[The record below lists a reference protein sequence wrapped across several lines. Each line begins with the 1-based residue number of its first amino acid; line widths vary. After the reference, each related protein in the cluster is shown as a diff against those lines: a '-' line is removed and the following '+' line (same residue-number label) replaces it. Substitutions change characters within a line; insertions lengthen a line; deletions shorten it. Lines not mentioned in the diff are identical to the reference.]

1 MNDQF
6 PSFHEQ
12 LQNLTLN
19 IDDYEMNTGSATPS
33 SARRPLPNERWKS
46 NKPTASGNAWKVSSK
61 APGMPQP
68 DGWKM
73 TSSVS
78 DITNRQ
84 SVPMPVAT
92 PSISS
97 QEAEGGWKMTGRPSY
112 RPSSASPTTESQSG
126 VYYPP
131 TPILGMPE
139 ANPTPRMPHD
149 NRLNFDELQSRRQ
162 SAPQPWTDS
171 SIATHPEDQAWHEY
185 HQYVAHNYAHQ
196 DPYTYTP
203 QISSMPSP
211 ATFMSPNVSHM
222 ITPSATPKPLPEEPP
237 MPPPRKSIPGGF
249 LMAETGFST
258 TPSPMLHSHDP
269 IPFEYH
275 NLHPG
280 HYRHSI
286 STPDFPAY
294 GTEPSPPLSHPPS
307 TSPAV
312 SSTPSSVE
320 HAPAGKKEKGKKE
333 KDRGK
338 GKPERKVRQITVPSI
353 NKEHRVW
360 INVDPTETGLTL
372 AEKIHIIATFRT
384 RKILSITTASGRQIP
399 LDHRPIFGSWVD
411 MEKFVDGEPWKVE
424 WGELDKGVMDKL
436 FSKMV
441 SGNRKPPKRDER
453 LDRI

>member
-19 IDDYEMNTGSATPS
+19 IDDYEVNTGSATPS
-33 SARRPLPNERWKS
+33 SARRALPNERWKS
-46 NKPTASGNAWKVSSK
+46 NKPTASGNAWKVSAK
-61 APGMPQP
+61 APGKPQP

-84 SVPMPVAT
+84 SVPTPIAT

-97 QEAEGGWKMTGRPSY
+97 QETGGGWKMTGRAAN
-112 RPSSASPTTESQSG
+112 RPSSTSPTTGSQAG

-131 TPILGMPE
+131 TPMLGMPE
-139 ANPTPRMPHD
+139 AIPTPRMPHD
-149 NRLNFDELQSRRQ
+149 NQLNFEELQSRRQ

-171 SIATHPEDQAWHEY
+171 SSVNLPEDQAWHDY
-185 HQYVAHNYAHQ
+185 HQYVAHNYAHH

-211 ATFMSPNVSHM
+211 ATFMSPNVGHM

-249 LMAETGFST
+249 LLPESGYSSS
-258 TPSPMLHSHDP
+258 PSPMLHSQDP

-275 NLHPG
+275 NRHPAL
-280 HYRHSI
+280 YRHSI

-294 GTEPSPPLSHPPS
+294 GMEPSPPLSHPPS

-312 SSTPSSVE
+312 SSTPSSIE
-320 HAPAGKKEKGKKE
+320 HAPVGKKEKGKKD

-338 GKPERKVRQITVPSI
+338 GKPERKIPMVL
-353 NKEHRVW
+353 NHGERV
-360 INVDPTETGLTL
+360 
-372 AEKIHIIATFRT
+372 
-384 RKILSITTASGRQIP
+384 
-399 LDHRPIFGSWVD
+399 
-411 MEKFVDGEPWKVE
+411 
-424 WGELDKGVMDKL
+424 
-436 FSKMV
+436 
-441 SGNRKPPKRDER
+441 KPND
-453 LDRI
+453 